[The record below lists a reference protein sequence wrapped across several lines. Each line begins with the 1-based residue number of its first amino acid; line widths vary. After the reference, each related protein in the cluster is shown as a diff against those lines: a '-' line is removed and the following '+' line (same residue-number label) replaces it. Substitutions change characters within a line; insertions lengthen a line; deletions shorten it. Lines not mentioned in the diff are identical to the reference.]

1 MKKLFLFLFL
11 LPLITSGQR
20 VINNNTKVTKLDA
33 INAYLELYHNYYI
46 YKADFIN
53 SVGTAGLPDD
63 VIGTNSG
70 TGTGSNLT
78 APLGGRIGVVRSTTG
93 TTATGRSAVA
103 TAANTFVL
111 GNGTWVYETPVNVTT
126 LSTSVE
132 GFAFLSGFIDVLS
145 AVNQVDGVYFLYD
158 ERGSS
163 TGSTASANWQCVTSS
178 NSVRTFTTTTTAVGA
193 NTWVLL
199 RIEINAAAS
208 SVVFKIDGNT
218 VATHTTNIPNTT
230 GRETGF
236 GWLIMKS
243 VGTTARTVDLDY
255 LSVISALTT
264 AR

>member
-1 MKKLFLFLFL
+1 MKKILFL
-11 LPLITSGQR
+11 LLFVPALSFSQR
-20 VINNNTKVTKLDA
+20 VITDNTKVTKLDA
-33 INAYLELYHNYYI
+33 INTLLELYHNYYI
-46 YKADFIN
+46 YTADFIN
-53 SVGTAGLPDD
+53 SIGTAGLPDD
-63 VIGTNSG
+63 IIGINSG

-78 APLGGRIGVVRSTTG
+78 QPLGGRIGVVRSTTG
-93 TTATGRSAVA
+93 TTATGRSAVS
-103 TAANTFVL
+103 TAANVFVL

-132 GFAFLSGFIDVLS
+132 GFAFLSGFIDVTN

-193 NTWVLL
+193 NSWVVL

-208 SVVFKIDGNT
+208 SVVFKIDNVT
-218 VATHTTNIPNTT
+218 VATHTTNIPTGT

-255 LSVISALTT
+255 ISVVSALTT